1 MLLQFIFAK
10 LADIGSEDSFKK
22 DEKKKKTCKNCGHYS
37 KRPESDFGVPTTR
50 YFCNN
55 CGEQLYSEYD

>member
-22 DEKKKKTCKNCGHYS
+22 DEKKKKTCKHCGAL
-37 KRPESDFGVPTTR
+37 F
-50 YFCNN
+50 
-55 CGEQLYSEYD
+55 